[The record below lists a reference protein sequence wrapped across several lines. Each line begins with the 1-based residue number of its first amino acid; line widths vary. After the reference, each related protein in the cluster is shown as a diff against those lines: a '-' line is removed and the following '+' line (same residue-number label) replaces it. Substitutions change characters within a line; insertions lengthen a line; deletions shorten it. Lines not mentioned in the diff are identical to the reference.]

1 MYLAFFMF
9 LYYNYFKLKVV
20 VNMYKNKYNDDIYS
34 MYEEEANKNKLLTD
48 ENASL
53 KLEVYVLKRELNKS
67 ENKIDNEV
75 KQAIKPYIEENNK
88 LQKDLFA
95 AHEEIDRLK
104 SQINNKTE
112 DNNSYV
118 LDKLT
123 NQLNKNSS
131 NSGIP
136 TSKENKRSKTGV
148 NTYNH
153 RKKSNNKSG
162 GQYGHKGSTLTK
174 EKLETKINDNN
185 VPVEEITHYIK
196 GDSNQKDTIKYK
208 IGMQINLYVEKHIF
222 KHSSKS
228 NELLPKEYYSDVTY
242 NNDTKA
248 LITTL
253 GNYYSLGYNKVK
265 ELLYDLSNGIIE
277 ISEGTVDNI
286 YNEFSEKAED
296 TINNITNNILN
307 GKYQHTDETTTF
319 ENGKETYYR
328 GYANPE
334 NVLYKYHYRKGDVPI
349 NEDNILT
356 RYFGTIISDH
366 EVGIFK
372 YGTNNQDCIVH
383 AGRYCIE
390 AEQNIPETQW
400 QMALYRFLLKLDRE
414 RKILLKFN
422 KNSFTKEEIS
432 FIEKEYDEILEI
444 GKIQNKEIK
453 STYWKEKANT
463 LLKRFKRYKNSLLFF
478 IHDFTIPSENNFMER
493 CLRMIKGKTK
503 ISGGFRSSKGGE
515 RFGNTMS
522 VIKTAKLR
530 NLNPFD
536 CIKKIYQ
543 GKSLFA

>member
-1 MYLAFFMF
+1 M
-9 LYYNYFKLKVV
+9 K
-20 VNMYKNKYNDDIYS
+20 KYNDDIYS
-34 MYEEEANKNKLLTD
+34 MYEEEVNKNKLLTK

-53 KLEVYVLKRELNKS
+53 KIEVYVLKSELNKS
-67 ENKIDNEV
+67 KNKTENEV

-95 AHEEIDRLK
+95 AYEEINRLK
-104 SQINNKTE
+104 TQINNKTE
-112 DNNSYV
+112 DNNSYK

-136 TSKENKRSKTGV
+136 TSKEIKKFKTGV

-153 RKKSNNKSG
+153 RKKSNSKSG
-162 GQYGHKGSTLTK
+162 GQYGHKGSTFTK
-174 EKLETKINDNN
+174 EKLETKINNNN
-185 VPVEEITHYIK
+185 VPVKEITHYIK
-196 GDSNQKDTIKYK
+196 GNFNQKDTIKYK
-208 IGMQINLYVEKHIF
+208 IGMQVNLYVEKHIF
-222 KHSSKS
+222 KHTKES

-242 NNDTKA
+242 KNDFKA
-248 LITTL
+248 IVTTL

-265 ELLYDLSNGIIE
+265 ELLYDLSNGIID
-277 ISEGTVDNI
+277 ISEGTIDNI
-286 YNEFSEKAED
+286 YDEFSEKVES

-328 GYANPE
+328 GYANPQ
-334 NVLYKYHYRKGDVPI
+334 NVLYKYHYRKGDAPI
-349 NEDNILT
+349 KEDNILT
-356 RYFGTIISDH
+356 RYLGTIISDH

-400 QMALYRFLLKLDRE
+400 QMALYRFLLKIDRE
-414 RKILLKFN
+414 RKILSKFS
-422 KNSFTKEEIS
+422 KNSFAKEEIS
-432 FIEKEYDEILEI
+432 FIEKEFDEILAEAE
-444 GKIQNKEIK
+444 IQNNEIT
-453 STYWKEKANT
+453 SSYWKEKANT
-463 LLKRFKRYKNSLLFF
+463 LLKRFKRHKNSLLFF

-515 RFGNTMS
+515 RFGNIMS

-530 NLNPFD
+530 DLDPFN
-536 CIKKIYQ
+536 CIKEIFQ
-543 GKSLFA
+543 GKTLFA